1 MTAWLLRMSDR
12 DEMLL
17 HALVLRRRGW
27 LDRVMRT
34 VTRLGDPAS
43 AIAAAGV
50 LLLVGARDAGA
61 RAAFALTASHLA
73 AQAVKRTV
81 SRPRPRLP
89 VGVESL
95 IHAPDRFSFS
105 SGHSAAALSV
115 AIPLAAT
122 LPFPAAGGV
131 LGLALLVGVSR
142 SYLGVHYPG
151 DVLAGWV
158 LAAAGAAS
166 AGPILALVSG
176 AR

>member
-1 MTAWLLRMSDR
+1 MTALLLRISAR
-12 DEMLL
+12 DERLL

-27 LDRVMRT
+27 LDRIMRA

-50 LLLVGARDAGA
+50 LLLIGSRQAGA
-61 RAAFALTASHLA
+61 RAAVALAVSHLA

-81 SRPRPRLP
+81 NRPRPRMP

-95 IHAPDRFSFS
+95 IHAPDRFSFP
-105 SGHSAAALSV
+105 SGHSAATMSV
-115 AIPLAAT
+115 ALPLAAS
-122 LPFPAAGGV
+122 LPLPAAAGV
-131 LGLALLVGVSR
+131 LGLATLVGLSR

-158 LAAAGAAS
+158 LAAGGVVA
-166 AGPILALVSG
+166 AGPILRLV
-176 AR
+176 AQLH

>member
-12 DEMLL
+12 DERLL

-27 LDRVMRT
+27 LDRVLRS

-43 AIAAAGV
+43 AIAAAGA
-50 LLLVGARDAGA
+50 LLLVGPRAAGA
-61 RAAFALTASHLA
+61 RAAFALAASHLA
-73 AQAVKRTV
+73 AQAVKRSV
-81 SRPRPRLP
+81 NRPRPRLP
-89 VGVESL
+89 VGVDSL
-95 IHAPDRFSFS
+95 IHAPDRFSFP

-122 LPFPAAGGV
+122 LPLPAAGGV
-131 LGLALLVGVSR
+131 LTLALLVGVSR

-158 LAAAGAAS
+158 LAAAGAAA
-166 AGPILALVSG
+166 AGPVLAVLG
-176 AR
+176 AGH

>member
-1 MTAWLLRMSDR
+1 MTAWLLRMSHR
-12 DEMLL
+12 DERLL
-17 HALVLRRRGW
+17 HALVLRRRAW
-27 LDRVMRT
+27 LDRLMRR

-50 LLLVGARDAGA
+50 LLLVGPRQAGA
-61 RAAFALTASHLA
+61 RAAFALAASHFA

-81 SRPRPRLP
+81 NRQRPRLP

-95 IHAPDRFSFS
+95 IHAPDRFSFP
-105 SGHSAAALSV
+105 SGHSAATLSV
-115 AIPLAAT
+115 AIPLAGA
-122 LPFPAAGGV
+122 LPAPVAGGV
-131 LGLALLVGVSR
+131 LGLALLVGLSR

-158 LAAAGAAS
+158 LAGAGAAA
-166 AGPILALVSG
+166 AGPVLALLSG

>member
-27 LDRVMRT
+27 LDRVMRS

-50 LLLVGARDAGA
+50 LLLVGPRSAGA
-61 RAAFALTASHLA
+61 RAAFALAASHLA
-73 AQAVKRTV
+73 AQAGKRSV
-81 SRPRPRLP
+81 NRPRPRMP
-89 VGVESL
+89 VGVDSL
-95 IHAPDRFSFS
+95 IHAPDRFSFP

-115 AIPLAAT
+115 AIPLAGA
-122 LPFPAAGGV
+122 LPLPAAGAV
-131 LGLALLVGVSR
+131 LTLALLVGISR

-158 LAAAGAAS
+158 LAAAGAAT
-166 AGPILALVSG
+166 AGPVLGLIAG
-176 AR
+176 GR